1 MQRLKDQDVNHKFKD
16 DLINLLEKEAN
27 LILES
32 LEDKWFEV
40 FCGLS
45 KNGKLGMQTWW
56 WDSSVDGAVKEKED
70 HIIYG
75 KMVIARMT
83 MCN

>member
-1 MQRLKDQDVNHKFKD
+1 MWKLNDQDVNCKFQD

-40 FCGLS
+40 SCGLS
-45 KNGKLGMQTWW
+45 KNGKLGTQTWW

-70 HIIYG
+70 RIIYG
-75 KMVIARMT
+75 KMVIARKT
-83 MCN
+83 MF

>member
-1 MQRLKDQDVNHKFKD
+1 
-16 DLINLLEKEAN
+16 
-27 LILES
+27 
-32 LEDKWFEV
+32 
-40 FCGLS
+40 
-45 KNGKLGMQTWW
+45 MQTWW

>member
-1 MQRLKDQDVNHKFKD
+1 MWKLNDQDVNCKFQD

-40 FCGLS
+40 SCSLS
-45 KNGKLGMQTWW
+45 KNRKLGTQTWW
-56 WDSSVDGAVKEKED
+56 WNSSADEAVKEKED
-70 HIIYG
+70 CGIYG
-75 KMVIARMT
+75 KMVIASKT
-83 MCN
+83 MC

>member
-1 MQRLKDQDVNHKFKD
+1 MWKLNNQDVNCKFQD

-40 FCGLS
+40 SCGLS
-45 KNGKLGMQTWW
+45 KNGKLGTQTW
-56 WDSSVDGAVKEKED
+56 
-70 HIIYG
+70 
-75 KMVIARMT
+75 
-83 MCN
+83 

>member
-1 MQRLKDQDVNHKFKD
+1 MQRLKDQDINRKFQD

-40 FCGLS
+40 SCGLS

-56 WDSSVDGAVKEKED
+56 WNSSVDEAVKEKGD
-70 HIIYG
+70 CGIYA
-75 KMVIARMT
+75 KMVIARKIMF
-83 MCN
+83 